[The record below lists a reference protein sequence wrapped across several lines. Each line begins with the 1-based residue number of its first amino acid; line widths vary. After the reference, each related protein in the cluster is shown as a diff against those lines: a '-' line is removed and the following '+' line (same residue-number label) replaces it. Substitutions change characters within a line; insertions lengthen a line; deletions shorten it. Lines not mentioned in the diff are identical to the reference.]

1 MRWLDGITDSM
12 DMSLS
17 KLWELVKDREA
28 WWVAVHGIGHHW
40 AAELNWTETLGR
52 CSENSESRGVAVT
65 FSRWRNSS
73 WQSQEGTVSWSVSKS
88 LFSCDLLA
96 LHKAYLFPNV
106 CAFLFL
112 FFFFF
117 LNFLSRARGGW
128 SQPAL
133 VRVPG
138 ISVRRATGT
147 GFGAEFAAFL
157 FLNSL
162 SFSLGVVVNRAVS
175 PPCLLS
181 WPCVPFSLFHRQA
194 IETRA
199 HQKASCVATDMFGPV
214 SHFLLSG

>member
-40 AAELNWTETLGR
+40 VAELNWTETLGR

-112 FFFFF
+112 SFFFF
-117 LNFLSRARGGW
+117 LIFCPGPGVAGLNLRSCGSPGSQCAGPPAPASGQSLPLSC
-128 SQPAL
+128 
-133 VRVPG
+133 
-138 ISVRRATGT
+138 
-147 GFGAEFAAFL
+147 F
-157 FLNSL
+157 
-162 SFSLGVVVNRAVS
+162 
-175 PPCLLS
+175 
-181 WPCVPFSLFHRQA
+181 
-194 IETRA
+194 
-199 HQKASCVATDMFGPV
+199 
-214 SHFLLSG
+214 